1 MIDARFFGG
10 TQQHSQNTT
19 RRRTNQ
25 YRHKK
30 QFYKSTEYVQV
41 YSHRNESKQK
51 GGYAVVR
58 AWMWA
63 FLSAH
68 SLIFYDERASRR
80 SRLSPYLEIANLSK
94 TINNIHTR
102 FDILQLLQRM
112 APPRPVPSAYSV
124 SGSTSLRGFYA
135 TYGASILI
143 TEFDV
148 FNGLQCKSQCLYQ
161 L

>member
-1 MIDARFFGG
+1 MLTIKQAMIDARFFGG

-94 TINNIHTR
+94 TINNFHTS
-102 FDILQLLQRM
+102 DEIYLGLTHPDG
-112 APPRPVPSAYSV
+112 APKTCSI
-124 SGSTSLRGFYA
+124 
-135 TYGASILI
+135 SILGVGI
-143 TEFDV
+143 DFLERLLR
-148 FNGLQCKSQCLYQ
+148 NIRR
-161 L
+161 